1 MPDNVP
7 PMTETSDKSY
17 AVAVCLAAVFGVL
30 GIHHFYLGR
39 LLHGIFDLGLSIA
52 GFTLIVMGQSE
63 ALIMTGA
70 ILLGIDVLHTLYV
83 TFKLL
88 VGEYNDGQGKLVTY
102 PGQKRIQ
109 ESQDRSI

>member
-1 MPDNVP
+1 
-7 PMTETSDKSY
+7 MTETSKKSY
-17 AVAVCLAAVFGVL
+17 TVAVCLAAVFGVL

-39 LLHGIFDLGLSIA
+39 LLHGLFDLGLSIV
-52 GFTLIVMGQSE
+52 GFTFIVIGDSE
-63 ALIMTGA
+63 NLVMTGV

-88 VGEYNDGQGKLVTY
+88 VGEYKDGQGNLVTY

-109 ESQDRSI
+109 ESQNRSI